1 MLYLIFA
8 SEQDAIDASS
18 QIAVEQGCTG
28 DVTSYWF
35 SWINHPT
42 NGESALQV
50 PEDQTSVLT
59 EGEIALLKDQQFMDD
74 NGWFAAP
81 PEPVTE
87 EPVTEVTEDV
97 TPEILN

>member
-8 SEQDAIDASS
+8 SEQEAIDASQ

-35 SWINHPT
+35 SWIQHPT
-42 NGESALQV
+42 NGEGALQV

-59 EGEIALLKDQQFMDD
+59 EEEIAILKDQQFMDD
-74 NGWFAAP
+74 NGWFPPAP
-81 PEPVTE
+81 APLI
-87 EPVTEVTEDV
+87 EDA
-97 TPEILN
+97 EIVN

>member
-59 EGEIALLKDQQFMDD
+59 EGEIASLQDQQYMDD
-74 NGWFAAP
+74 NGWFPPAP
-81 PEPVTE
+81 APLI
-87 EPVTEVTEDV
+87 EDA
-97 TPEILN
+97 EIVN

>member
-50 PEDQTSVLT
+50 TETSVLT
-59 EGEIALLKDQQFMDD
+59 EGEIASLQDQQFMDD

-87 EPVTEVTEDV
+87 EPVTEDV

>member
-50 PEDQTSVLT
+50 TETSVLT

-74 NGWFAAP
+74 NGWFAP
-81 PEPVTE
+81 PPPIE
-87 EPVTEVTEDV
+87 EPIQETVDV